1 MMSASLG
8 DSYAVVENIVCLQV
22 FYSSASMKTLRL
34 LWVLHPWR
42 IFVKYCCQR
51 EVRGR
56 SGLTFL
62 AGHFL
67 MVSPSRAKDEDW
79 HGNFNL

>member
-1 MMSASLG
+1 MIAAAMG
-8 DSYAVVENIVCLQV
+8 DSYAFVAKVVCLRML
-22 FYSSASMKTLRL
+22 YSPAAMKTLRL
-34 LWVLHPWR
+34 LWALHPWL

-51 EVRGR
+51 EARGR
-56 SGLTFL
+56 PGLTFP

-67 MVSPSRAKDEDW
+67 MVSPSRAKDEGW